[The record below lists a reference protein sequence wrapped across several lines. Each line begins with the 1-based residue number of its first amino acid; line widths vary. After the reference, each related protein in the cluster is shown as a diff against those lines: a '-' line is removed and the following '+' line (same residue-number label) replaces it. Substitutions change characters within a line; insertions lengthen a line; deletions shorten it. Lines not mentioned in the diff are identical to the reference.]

1 MLLLKRTVK
10 GMRTLFLLLKVLKI
24 TQIYYNMSIPSP
36 SFNPNGAN
44 HLDNINDS
52 LKVMDS
58 TSMLPMVSIVFQ
70 ASLARIFTYRRETSF
85 VNQFLRL
92 LNGFQLFQ

>member
-36 SFNPNGAN
+36 SFNPNSAN

-52 LKVMDS
+52 LNVMDS

-70 ASLARIFTYRRETSF
+70 ASLAEIFTYSRETSF
-85 VNQFLRL
+85 VKQFLRP